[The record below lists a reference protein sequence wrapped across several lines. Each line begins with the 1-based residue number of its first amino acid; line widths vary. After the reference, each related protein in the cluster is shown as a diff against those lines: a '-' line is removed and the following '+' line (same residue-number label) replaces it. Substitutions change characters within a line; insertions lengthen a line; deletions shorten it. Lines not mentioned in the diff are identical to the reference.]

1 LHYQLRRP
9 QAKLCRVSRGEVFD
23 LAVDIRCGSPN
34 FGRWSGAVLSAEEMN
49 QIIPAGFA
57 RGFVVLSETGEF
69 IYSAAIL

>member
-1 LHYQLRRP
+1 M
-9 QAKLCRVSRGEVFD
+9 
-23 LAVDIRCGSPN
+23 
-34 FGRWSGAVLSAEEMN
+34 LSAEEMN